1 MPKRISKRKVLIGVI
16 ILILVFVMIYSGLR
30 ILKPT
35 VSLNTPEAEQG
46 VIPSKTVEYN
56 GVKYFPRQ
64 DITVFLVAGID
75 QSGPVKDSGSYNNDG
90 AADVVMLAIF
100 DETAKSYDI
109 LCLNRDTIVEMPI
122 LGLGG
127 KKAGTA
133 MGQLALAHTY
143 GSGLEDSC
151 LNLKETVSDLLGG
164 IKIDYYLSMNM
175 DAIGLMNDA
184 VGGVRVNITDD
195 FSAID
200 PTLQKGEM
208 VLNAAQARTFVQTR
222 QGLGDQL
229 NLSRME
235 RHREYMNGLTDA
247 LSEKIRS
254 GGSFV
259 LETFEQIGPYIV
271 TDCSVNSLSS
281 MLNRYADYTGGDI
294 ISPKGENKV
303 GTEFMEYYVDEEQ
316 LKLLVLDLF
325 YAEK

>member
-1 MPKRISKRKVLIGVI
+1 MPNRISKRKILIGVI
-16 ILILVFVMIYSGLR
+16 ILLLTIVMIYSGFQ

-35 VSLNTPEAEQG
+35 VLLKSSEAGESAAP
-46 VIPSKTVEYN
+46 IKTIVRD
-56 GVKYFPRQ
+56 GIKYFPRQ
-64 DITVFLVAGID
+64 DITVFLIAGID
-75 QSGPVKDSGSYNNDG
+75 QSGPVKDSGSYNNEG
-90 AADVVMLAIF
+90 AADMVMLAVF
-100 DETAKSYDI
+100 DETAKKYDI

-133 MGQLALAHTY
+133 IGQLALAHTY

-151 LNLKETVSDLLGG
+151 ENLKETVSSFLGG

-175 DAIGLMNDA
+175 DAIGIMNDA

-200 PTLQKGEM
+200 ATLKKGEV

-235 RHREYMNGLTDA
+235 RHREYMDGMTDA
-247 LSEKIRS
+247 LAEKINMQ
-254 GGSFV
+254 
-259 LETFEQIGPYIV
+259 ETFVIESYQDICEYIV

-281 MLNRYADYTGGDI
+281 MLNRYVDFKRGQI
-294 ISPKGENKV
+294 VSPEGENKQ
-303 GTEFMEYYVDEEQ
+303 GGEFMEFHVDED
-316 LKLLVLDLF
+316 KLDRLVLDLF
-325 YAEK
+325 YSKK